1 MSVLR
6 ELIEIKNEIDTALSD
21 LNNLSDDI
29 TDELVGSISFL
40 DEAQHVFKRMIKDKR
55 VEVEDAVNILDRL
68 LDLSENTYYSE
79 WNDLIK
85 QIERDK
91 ETLNDI
97 IDI

>member
-6 ELIEIKNEIDTALSD
+6 ELIEIKNEIDSALSD
-21 LNNLSDDI
+21 LNDISDDI
-29 TDELVGSISFL
+29 TEELVGSISFL
-40 DEAQHVFKRMIKDKR
+40 DEAQHAFKRMIKEKR
-55 VEVEDAVNILDRL
+55 VEVENAVSILDRL
-68 LDLSENTYYSE
+68 LDLGDNTYYSE

-85 QIERDK
+85 QVERDK